1 MGVVETPT
9 SEDHELCSPRDAASA
24 LLNPPGYRVVEA
36 VDGPLGVLT
45 TDVGDRFGLDM
56 RKTSEWSGAV

>member
-1 MGVVETPT
+1 MLLFVVELIGEFGVITAR
-9 SEDHELCSPRDAASA
+9 LRPRGRSSRRSSKQAD
-24 LLNPPGYRVVEA
+24 
-36 VDGPLGVLT
+36 LGVLT